1 MEHKINITIEDAKGV
16 KEFTFHKRVK
26 HFAFYTVAAVV
37 VSLIIS
43 AYVVFS
49 LTKELGTIEATKNLL
64 EAKNTQLNQT
74 IKSREHELKLLDE
87 RLVGIEELIGMEVDE
102 TTTLSERVDV
112 ANLTSRERAFIFEI
126 IPNGSPI
133 EYHGI
138 TSKFGYRKHPLTGK
152 REKHNGSDMRA
163 KIFTEVYATANG
175 VVEYAGYHRRSGYGR
190 LIIIDNSYGFKTYFA
205 HLGKVKVKHG
215 QVVQKGDLIALTG
228 NTGRSSG
235 PHLHYEIRFMQQ
247 ALNPFWFIK
256 WTMNNYEEI
265 FKREKHVPWESLL
278 GLIVSWIED
287 EAPEACSEVNKTVDD
302 LNRTEDTIES
312 NLKK

>member
-16 KEFTFHKRVK
+16 KEFSFHKRVK
-26 HFAFYTVAAVV
+26 HFAFYTIAAVV
-37 VSLIIS
+37 VLLILS
-43 AYVVFS
+43 AYVVLS
-49 LTKELGTIEATKNLL
+49 LSKELGTIETKKDLL
-64 EAKNTQLNQT
+64 EAQNSLLTQT

-87 RLVGIEELIGMEVDE
+87 RLVSIEELIGMEVDDN
-102 TTTLSERVDV
+102 TPLSKRVDV
-112 ANLTSRERAFIFEI
+112 ARLTSRERKYIFDI

-133 EYHGI
+133 EYQGI
-138 TSKFGYRKHPLTGK
+138 TSKFGYRKHPITGK

-190 LIIIDNSYGFKTYFA
+190 LIIIDNSYGFRTYFA

-215 QVVQKGDLIALTG
+215 QVVQKGDLIGLTG
-228 NTGRSSG
+228 NTGRSNG

-247 ALNPFWFIK
+247 ALNPYWFIK

-265 FKREKHVPWESLL
+265 FTKEKHIPWEPLL
-278 GLIVSWIED
+278 GLITSWLAS
-287 EAPEACSEVNKTVDD
+287 EASVECAENNETKLSNMT
-302 LNRTEDTIES
+302 NR
-312 NLKK
+312 